1 MKRNVL
7 AFPGIA
13 AVTVA
18 GLLAAGC
25 VSKKEHEQVK
35 SENVKLTEEKQKLE
49 QKVTAATGETAEM
62 NATLDEVQ
70 KALED
75 LRGQELKVIKSS
87 IEVVQEGKPQSTRR
101 EQLQSELDTL
111 KKAVKEN
118 LAKLEKLEKER
129 KAAQAKAA
137 ALGEKS
143 AVLEGKVTALERFV
157 AEMKR
162 ALEEKEALIAELE
175 TKVLNL
181 TQTVETQAGVIKEK
195 ETVIDTQTKEIN
207 KAWVAIATK
216 TTLREKGIVEKK
228 GSVAGLG
235 GNWLETGKIDP
246 ELFKEIDIRQD
257 KEFAIAAPLK
267 KVRVLSD
274 HPKDSYE
281 LVAAEDPKATTL
293 KVTDPARF
301 WTGSKKLVVMMD

>member
-7 AFPGIA
+7 SFPGI
-13 AVTVA
+13 VTVVIA
-18 GLLAAGC
+18 GLLASGC
-25 VSKKEHEQVK
+25 VSKKEHEQLK
-35 SENVKLTEEKQKLE
+35 SENVKLTDEKQKLE
-49 QKVTAATGETAEM
+49 QKVTATTGETAEV

-75 LRGQELKVIKSS
+75 LRSQELKVIKSS

-111 KKAVKEN
+111 KKAVKQN

-137 ALGEKS
+137 ELGQKS
-143 AVLEGKVTALERFV
+143 AALEGQVTALERFV

-181 TQTVETQAGVIKEK
+181 TQTVEAQAGVIKEK

-216 TTLREKGIVEKK
+216 VTLREKGIVEKK

-246 ELFKEIDIRQD
+246 ELFREIDVRQD
-257 KEFAIAAPLK
+257 TQFAIASPLK

-281 LVAAEDPKATTL
+281 LLAGEDPKTTTL
-293 KVTDPARF
+293 KVTDPSRF